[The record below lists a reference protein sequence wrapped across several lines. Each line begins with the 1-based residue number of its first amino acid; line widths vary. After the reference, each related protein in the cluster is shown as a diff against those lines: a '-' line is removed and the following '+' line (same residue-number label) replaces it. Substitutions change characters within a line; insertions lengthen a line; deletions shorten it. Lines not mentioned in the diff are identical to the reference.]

1 MHKKS
6 KIIPDKR
13 VYRQRFTK
21 DDREFLLLKTNG
33 VCGHCGKPLTGS
45 TATVDHV
52 VPVNNHGTNDER
64 NLVCLCYECNQSKG
78 SRIVAPSGYYKYLNK
93 EAMRDT
99 LDYFNEYNFI
109 AIYDHGDAFNKFTI
123 IDEFKL
129 FANEMSLDSFGFS
142 KYISVMLGV
151 PMNDFA
157 FHGFM
162 KDLTGFSI
170 KKANYSHLDE
180 IYRQYKAFLNKDK
193 VPMSYD
199 KVKKYTHKQLKD
211 AFMKGAV
218 YFFDS
223 DTDGIVGW
231 FTLRVVLVDNERW
244 ELRLDNL
251 IYKDVLRSGNSS
263 KCLRRKFLNL
273 LTYSFLEQ
281 VCKELGL
288 EYLNLRVSTPS
299 ATVRGVAEDIALM
312 NFYMNKAETDYDV
325 CEDTEIFRDNDTHY
339 FFVDVTNPY
348 TSRLK
353 YSNVLPGT
361 SKSSTDLYSS
371 EYFPQEY
378 VDFVEEQ
385 SAKSPQTV
393 LFEKFGKSLINVYG
407 YTDEIMA

>member
-21 DDREFLLLKTNG
+21 DDREFILLKTNG

-64 NLVCLCYECNQSKG
+64 NLVCLCHECNQSKG
-78 SRIVAPSGYYKYLNK
+78 SRIVSPTGYYKYLNK
-93 EAMRDT
+93 EAMMGT
-99 LDYFNEYNFI
+99 LDYFNEYNYI
-109 AIYDHGDAFNKFTI
+109 AIYDHGNAFNKFTI
-123 IDEFKL
+123 IDEYKV

-142 KYISVMLGV
+142 QYMSRMLGV
-151 PMNDFA
+151 PMSDFSFRA
-157 FHGFM
+157 FM

-170 KKANYSHLDE
+170 KRANYSHLDE
-180 IYRQYKAFLNKDK
+180 IYRQYKTFLNKDK

-223 DTDGIVGW
+223 DTDGIIGW

-251 IYKDVLRSGNSS
+251 IFKDVLRRENSS
-263 KCLRRKFLNL
+263 KVFRSRFLNI

-288 EYLNLRVSTPS
+288 EFLKLKVSTPS
-299 ATVRGVAEDIALM
+299 STVKAIAKDMGTM
-312 NFYMNKAETDYDV
+312 NFYMNEAETEYDV
-325 CEDTEIFRDNDTHY
+325 CEDVVTYRDSDTHY
-339 FFVDVTNPY
+339 FFVGVTNPY
-348 TSRLK
+348 TNRLK
-353 YSNVLPGT
+353 YNNVLPGV
-361 SKSSTDLYSS
+361 SKNSTDLYSS
-371 EYFPQEY
+371 DYVPQEY

-385 SAKSPQTV
+385 SAKSAQTV